1 MERHQQ
7 LRDGTDVVVRTL
19 AEGDTDASHAFFEA
33 LPEADRRY
41 LRTDVT
47 RRELVERRIQDV
59 EAGRVVRLVAM
70 VGAEI
75 VGDGS
80 LELVG
85 HGWGDGVAEVR
96 LIIARRYQRRGLGT
110 LMARELYLL
119 AAERRVERIVVR
131 VMAPQTRALAVFRKL
146 GFDEEFVIP
155 GHIRDQAGVWQDMV
169 IMRCDRAKAWRKL
182 EAAVD
187 RTDLRRQVEQR
198 TGLD

>member
-1 MERHQQ
+1 MERHHQ

-19 AEGDTDASHAFFEA
+19 AEADVDASHAFFGA

-47 RRELVERRIQDV
+47 RRELVERRVQDV
-59 EAGRVVRLVAM
+59 EAGRVVRLVALA
-70 VGAEI
+70 GADI

-96 LIIARRYQRRGLGT
+96 LIIARPFQRRGLGT

-146 GFDEEFVIP
+146 GFDDEFVIP
-155 GHIRDQAGVWQDMV
+155 AHIRDQAGVWQDMV
-169 IMRCDRAKAWRKL
+169 IMRCDLEKAWRKL

-187 RTDLRRQVEQR
+187 ETDLRRQVEQR